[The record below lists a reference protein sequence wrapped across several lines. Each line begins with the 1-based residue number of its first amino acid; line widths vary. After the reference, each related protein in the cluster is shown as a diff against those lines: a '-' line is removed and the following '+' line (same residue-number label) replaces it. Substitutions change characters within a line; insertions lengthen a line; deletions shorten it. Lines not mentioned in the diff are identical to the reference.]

1 MLGIPIR
8 SIKPLQMTKRRSPK
22 VQVVYLACIKIS
34 EIDLFSPERILWL
47 VRICFKDGHNFQQ
60 WRYFQISAYLPA
72 VALMKL
78 YFKKMK
84 FLYIC

>member
-34 EIDLFSPERILWL
+34 EIDLFSPELILWL
-47 VRICFKDGHNFQQ
+47 VSKMDIIFSNGDTFKFGHT
-60 WRYFQISAYLPA
+60 P
-72 VALMKL
+72 
-78 YFKKMK
+78 
-84 FLYIC
+84 